1 MTEPRDDEFYVGY
14 LPQAPPGIAARA
26 RWSVLLLLLL
36 GVAAALL
43 LVSRQQRFDPGVFE
57 FGVRRPLEGV
67 VRENPYP
74 ALYIERPGTTAAGA
88 GFSRFELVAFGKV
101 GAASLV
107 EGLDGRSVRLSGSLI
122 YRQGRTMVEV
132 EDGSI
137 ETIDDRRL
145 ERRAGSWQGEVS
157 DLGLRTLVG
166 EIVDSK
172 CFLGVMK
179 PGRTKPHKACAI
191 RCISGGIPPMLMVED
206 ADGAAEF
213 FLLTGGDGRAIHREV
228 LDFVAEPVEI
238 SGRLRRH
245 GDVYIL
251 EIDPTTIRRI

>member
-1 MTEPRDDEFYVGY
+1 MAEPRDDEFYVGY
-14 LPQAPPGIAARA
+14 LPEAPAGIAARA
-26 RWSVLLLLLL
+26 RWSVVLLLVL

-57 FGVRRPLEGV
+57 YGVRRPLEGV
-67 VRENPYP
+67 LREKPYP
-74 ALYIERPGTTAAGA
+74 ALYVERPGTSDGDVE
-88 GFSRFELVAFGKV
+88 FSRLDLVSVGKF

-107 EGLDGRSVRLSGSLI
+107 DGLDGRSVRLGGSLI

-137 ETIDDRRL
+137 EMLDDRAL
-145 ERRAGSWQGEVS
+145 ERRAGAWQGNLS
-157 DLGLRTLVG
+157 DLGLRTLIG

-206 ADGAAEF
+206 PSGAAEF
-213 FLLTGGDGRAIHREV
+213 FLLTGENGQAIHREI
-228 LDFVAEPVEI
+228 LGFVAEPVEI
-238 SGRLRRH
+238 SGRVQRQS
-245 GDVYIL
+245 DVYIL
-251 EIDPTTIRRI
+251 EIDPTTIRRL